1 MVGLDQDFELPHLV
15 EGRRDAFHRH
25 GSTLARRPWVVN
37 VLLGRAGAARR
48 ILLPFCRSSEDIALP
63 QPPER
68 LFDRRVVE
76 RFIRRGLTTREDY
89 ERYLS
94 GLTDAGGNV
103 ASVEL
108 GESEASTRDETAS
121 TDEQG

>member
-1 MVGLDQDFELPHLV
+1 M
-15 EGRRDAFHRH
+15 
-25 GSTLARRPWVVN
+25 
-37 VLLGRAGAARR
+37 
-48 ILLPFCRSSEDIALP
+48 P

-108 GESEASTRDETAS
+108 GESEASTRDETAP